1 MSLHLVWTGLKF
13 TSKFETINAMHSF
26 SKGLIYTR
34 KTEYS
39 RLREHKNKRKVQLG
53 NPKSGRGQYGSG
65 RLRELFITKFTS
77 QFKRGF
83 TNVVVTRAGRLRE
96 WSQGE
101 LRLYNCTH
109 KRLHIRVVQPRPNI
123 RSHRVLFILYWR
135 KFLRVG
141 SFVLIA
147 TQGLIIKANILSTQT
162 KKYRATK
169 KKVF

>member
-1 MSLHLVWTGLKF
+1 MSASLQTTLYPLLHINKWSMSVF
-13 TSKFETINAMHSF
+13 TSRIDRAKLYVQIFRPSTQCAVSF
-26 SKGLIYTR
+26 KCWFIRERLSG
-34 KTEYS
+34 

-53 NPKSGRGQYGSG
+53 NPKSGRG

-109 KRLHIRVVQPRPNI
+109 KRLHIRVVQRRPNI
-123 RSHRVLFILYWR
+123 RSHSVLFILCWP

-147 TQGLIIKANILSTQT
+147 T
-162 KKYRATK
+162 
-169 KKVF
+169 

>member
-1 MSLHLVWTGLKF
+1 MSASLQTTLYPLLHINKWSMSVFTSGVDRAKLYMTKIFRLLTQRAVSLKF
-13 TSKFETINAMHSF
+13 WFIRE
-26 SKGLIYTR
+26 
-34 KTEYS
+34 
-39 RLREHKNKRKVQLG
+39 RLSGRFRQHKIKIKVQLG
-53 NPKSGRGQYGSG
+53 NPKSGHGQYWSG

-109 KRLHIRVVQPRPNI
+109 KRLHIRVVQRRPNI
-123 RSHRVLFILYWR
+123 RSHSVLFILCWP

-147 TQGLIIKANILSTQT
+147 T
-162 KKYRATK
+162 
-169 KKVF
+169 